1 MELKGVMLSEISETE
16 KENTHDLT
24 YMRIRRNKMK
34 TDLLIHRTKVL
45 VTRKELSLRVGKI
58 VEEN

>member
-1 MELKGVMLSEISETE
+1 MKQRKKIP
-16 KENTHDLT
+16 HDLT

-34 TDLLIHRTKVL
+34 TDLLIHRTKGL